1 MLFPPK
7 WYYAI
12 QTKVK
17 AHLER
22 TYKATALQWQEFGK
36 DRVFECYFVLPGEGL
51 PMSCILVMHSRM
63 NDTFM
68 IFEGQQ

>member
-17 AHLER
+17 EHLER

-36 DRVFECYFVLPGEGL
+36 DRVFEMYWVYEQDSN
-51 PMSCILVMHSRM
+51 MSVILVMHSRM
-63 NDTFM
+63 NGTFM